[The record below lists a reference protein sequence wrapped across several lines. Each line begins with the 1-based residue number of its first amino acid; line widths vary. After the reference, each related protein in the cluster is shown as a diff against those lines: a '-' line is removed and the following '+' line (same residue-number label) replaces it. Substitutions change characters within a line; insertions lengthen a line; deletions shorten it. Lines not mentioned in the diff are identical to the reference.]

1 MNKEIS
7 RPSVDS
13 QQHEPIIPFREDL
26 ESQARENRLR
36 LYFRETEGGG
46 FAIYVGKHPRRWLA
60 RAIPWNQVT
69 IAQMQRESNALL
81 VNIPTIP
88 IPSKTPS
95 IELAAQQIF
104 SGFIPRFFPF
114 AKGKPIDLYHL
125 HQNHLHQKGSKEKPQ
140 VRIRFDGNLVIVTH
154 PNQELAGSQP
164 PATSHPKAGTQA
176 A

>member
-7 RPSVDS
+7 QPDIDS
-13 QQHEPIIPFREDL
+13 QQHEPIIPFGKDL
-26 ESQARENRLR
+26 KIRVRQNPLR
-36 LYFRETEGGG
+36 LYFRETEDGG
-46 FAIYVGKHPRRWLA
+46 FEIYLGKRPQRRLA
-60 RAIPWNQVT
+60 RAIPWDQVT
-69 IAQMQRESNALL
+69 IARMQRESNALL

-88 IPSKTPS
+88 VPSKTPS

-104 SGFIPRFFPF
+104 SDFIPRFFPF
-114 AKGKPIDLYHL
+114 AKGKRIDLYHL
-125 HQNHLHQKGSKEKPQ
+125 DQKRSKEKPQ

-154 PNQELAGSQP
+154 PNRELAGSQP